1 MQGWLLF
8 CLLWEFMGSK
18 ACLSDSIGNLLGKR
32 VVIYMAF
39 LFYTETML
47 RKDIK
52 PIKNKLTYVGF
63 CGIINL

>member
-1 MQGWLLF
+1 
-8 CLLWEFMGSK
+8 MGSK